1 MNSSPSSITAGT
13 PFRRR
18 LPWTTGTFVRSISAV
33 SLLGGM
39 LLGSGSL
46 AGTGARAASPVTLN
60 FWNGFTGPDGPA
72 VTALVKQFNA
82 SHPDIQINMT
92 IEPWDTLLQKLP
104 LSLRVGKGPDIAG
117 LSNQYIPQ
125 YAQAGLIQPI
135 DSVYGSGGL
144 DKSVIPSGVRQ
155 ILQYNGHYY
164 AAPMTVD
171 PIMMYWNKTLFKKA
185 GLSRA
190 PTTWSE
196 WQADAVKLSKHAN
209 GADQYGLALADN
221 NTIPNW
227 PIFIW
232 DNGGDIISADGKKP
246 MIDSPKSIAAVSQWA
261 NLMIKNRISPPAL
274 SGADADKLFQ
284 TGKAAMEMTGP
295 WATSGF
301 TQAKINYDV
310 AMVPKGAGGPVTA
323 GNADVLV
330 LSKSSSNLAQAKVF
344 MTWWNSKS
352 AEEYL
357 AIHSGHPPVRTDM
370 RNDPKLSANPWVH
383 KFAVGT
389 PYARFYLGNV
399 KNYAQIDSDVITP
412 ALQSVEFGKQSAKAA
427 LSAAASKMAKLL

>member
-1 MNSSPSSITAGT
+1 VKSLPGSPTA
-13 PFRRR
+13 RRR
-18 LPWTTGTFVRSISAV
+18 LPWATGEFVRAISAV
-33 SLLGGM
+33 SLLGGV

-46 AGTGARAASPVTLN
+46 GDTAARAATPVTLT
-60 FWNGFTGPDGPA
+60 FWNGFTGPDEAA
-72 VTALVKQFNA
+72 VVALVKQFNA
-82 SHPDIQINMT
+82 SHADIQISMT

-104 LSLRVGKGPDIAG
+104 LSLRVGKGPDISG
-117 LSNQYIPQ
+117 LSNQYVPQ

-135 DSVYGSGGL
+135 DSVYGSGGI
-144 DKSVIPSGVRQ
+144 DQNVIPNGVRQ
-155 ILQYNGHYY
+155 VLQYGGHYY

-171 PIMMYWNKTLFKKA
+171 PIMMYWNKTLFQKA
-185 GLSRA
+185 GLSHA
-190 PTTWSE
+190 PTTLSE

-209 GADQYGLALADN
+209 GVDQYGLAVADN

-232 DNGGDIISADGKKP
+232 DNGGDIISANGKQP
-246 MIDSPKSIAAVSQWA
+246 LIGRPKAVAAVSQWA
-261 NLMIKNRISPPAL
+261 NLMIKDRISPPAL
-274 SGADADKLFQ
+274 SGADDDKLFQ

-295 WATSGF
+295 WATTGF
-301 TQAKINYDV
+301 TQAGIKYDV
-310 AMVPKGAGGPVTA
+310 AMVPKGPGGPVTA

-370 RNDPKLSANPWVH
+370 TNDPKLSANPWVH

-389 PYARFYLGNV
+389 PYARFYLGNI
-399 KNYAQIDSDVITP
+399 KNYAQIDADVITP
-412 ALQSVEFGKQSAKAA
+412 ALQSIEFGKQSAAAA
-427 LSAAASKMAKLL
+427 LSAASSKMTKLL